1 MPASAQ
7 PQCPVRT
14 PRCHTRASWKSFRRP
29 PPALAMSA
37 RISDATRH
45 RAAVNLIT
53 PVNAPVIDPTIDQVN
68 FPRRISVADRAAAA
82 TVGAK
87 ALCHSVHAI
96 RARHIVEPVQTLATS
111 SRSPVRRGRSPLDS
125 AAAFTE
131 HAARSRRPRR
141 RAPERRCC
149 RGHEADRSR
158 CQTRGRVAGAGTALL
173 HAATGATETPG
184 QPTRP
189 VRWRVARRR
198 GLL

>member
-1 MPASAQ
+1 MRARLVVPASAQ

-111 SRSPVRRGRSPLDS
+111 SRSE
-125 AAAFTE
+125 E
-131 HAARSRRPRR
+131 HTSELQSR
-141 RAPERRCC
+141 ENLVC
-149 RGHEADRSR
+149 R
-158 CQTRGRVAGAGTALL
+158 LL
-173 HAATGATETPG
+173 LEKKN
-184 QPTRP
+184 
-189 VRWRVARRR
+189 
-198 GLL
+198 